1 MTINSK
7 EFGMTLQYRRTIS
20 SIKMLLQQYNLP
32 DSTIY
37 WEASTKLVE
46 LEKWIEKTLP
56 KAPGLYIDVVGQT
69 HEGGPVTDM
78 SYQAEL
84 LSSQSLIKNILLSNK
99 YTLIGSEGDGSRFVT
114 SATVLSGRDSGLGY
128 RQMAKIPETLTT
140 DDIYSFYG
148 TYGQPRSAI
157 PSLMFLPDGFDSK
170 VTGIE
175 DSTMYALHGMVLTI
189 PAFSKLNEL
198 MTTMRSYVAFFKM
211 VEELS
216 NEKDPTKKKA
226 VIVIGSMHLRD
237 FVWMAR
243 STGVNM
249 DFYYTSSG
257 DFFRKIATTGDSM
270 ME

>member
-1 MTINSK
+1 MIASSVAQQSAKTKPAGYQMTINSK

-175 DSTMYALHGMVLTI
+175 D
-189 PAFSKLNEL
+189 
-198 MTTMRSYVAFFKM
+198 
-211 VEELS
+211 
-216 NEKDPTKKKA
+216 
-226 VIVIGSMHLRD
+226 
-237 FVWMAR
+237 
-243 STGVNM
+243 
-249 DFYYTSSG
+249 
-257 DFFRKIATTGDSM
+257 
-270 ME
+270 